1 MGAPPPT
8 NNDEPQAPTLD
19 IPADLSSLPVDPTG
33 TYAGADAGDAGHEVR
48 LAIINAIKLSLSLIA
63 TIAVAVIVRI
73 FVPRYFK
80 PAGFGQL
87 SFAEAYAATFFSFA
101 TYGVDTYIRKEV
113 ATRPEHANEF
123 YSGFILLRL
132 ATSVVIFGGMA
143 IGLQAMGKGAL
154 EWRLA
159 FIFAVGQ
166 VAFIDNYTL
175 SAFLQAASQVT
186 ELAWMNVVSKIIW
199 CAGIFIGL
207 LNGATI
213 EWVAV
218 CFFISETI
226 KTIYLMVVAHR
237 RLHLTWAIDMRATWK
252 VVKISLPFFLNNIA
266 LSIYAKINIILL
278 SKMSTDEEVGWY
290 SAAMTIAGFSLLF
303 LPVLQAVIMPMAART
318 AKKSEDAMNEVMR
331 GGARL
336 MIVGGT
342 LISLVLMLHAD
353 FIARRCFGEA
363 YTEAASSLRMIAPM
377 FPLTYLACV
386 GAMHLIQQERNWTLI
401 KVSLVAVVLNPL
413 LNAPLIA
420 MGRSMGAG
428 QAGAMS
434 AIATVITE
442 LVTVVITF
450 AILGKAAVDRRFW
463 NVVIRT
469 LTICAIIIAMHKGLE
484 YLGIWRLPLEVV
496 AYAGL
501 AMLFKTLPVDEL
513 RRTIAE
519 ARRSR
524 AA

>member
-1 MGAPPPT
+1 MGAPPPPK
-8 NNDEPQAPTLD
+8 NDEPQAAALD
-19 IPADLSSLPVDPTG
+19 IPADAS
-33 TYAGADAGDAGHEVR
+33 TYAGAEAHDASHEVR
-48 LAIINAIKLSLSLIA
+48 LAILNAVKLSLSLIA
-63 TIAVAVIVRI
+63 TIAVAIIVRI

-101 TYGVDTYIRKEV
+101 TYGVDTYIRKEI
-113 ATRPEHANEF
+113 ATRPDHANEF
-123 YSGFILLRL
+123 YAGFFLLRL
-132 ATSVVIFGGMA
+132 ATSVVIFGLMA

-159 FIFAVGQ
+159 FIFAIGQ

-186 ELAWMNVVSKIIW
+186 ELAWMNVVSKILW
-199 CAGIFIGL
+199 CAGIFVGL

-213 EWVAV
+213 EWVAI

-226 KTIYLMVVAHR
+226 KTVYLMVVAHR
-237 RLHLTWAIDMRATWK
+237 RLHLTWDINLRATWD
-252 VVKISLPFFLNNIA
+252 VVKISVPFFLNNIA

-318 AKKSEDAMNEVMR
+318 AKTSEDAMNEVMR

-342 LISLVLMLHAD
+342 LISLVLMLNAE
-353 FIARRCFGEA
+353 FIAQRCFGAA
-363 YTEAASSLRMIAPM
+363 YAPAAWSLQMIAPM

-401 KVSLVAVVLNPL
+401 KISLVAVILNPL

-420 MGRSMGAG
+420 IGRSMGPGRAG
-428 QAGAMS
+428 GMS

-442 LVTVVITF
+442 LVTVIITL
-450 AILGKAAVDRRFW
+450 AILGKAAVNRQFW
-463 NVVIRT
+463 DVVVRT
-469 LTICAIIIAMHKGLE
+469 LTICALIIAMHMGLE
-484 YLGIWRLPLEVV
+484 YFGDWRLPLDVV

-501 AMLFKTLPVDEL
+501 AMLFKTLPIDEL
-513 RRTIAE
+513 RRIIAQ
-519 ARRSR
+519 ARQGR